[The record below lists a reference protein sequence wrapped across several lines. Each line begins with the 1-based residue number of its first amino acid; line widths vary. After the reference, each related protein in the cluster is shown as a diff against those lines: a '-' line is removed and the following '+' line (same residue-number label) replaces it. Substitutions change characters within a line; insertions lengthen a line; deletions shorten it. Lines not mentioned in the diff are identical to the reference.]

1 MSQTATSANASSVDI
16 DAKLAPAL
24 TVFDQKPVLIAGA
37 GIAGLAAAIAL
48 GRKGIAS
55 RVLERRAVFHEAGA
69 GIQIGPNGVKALRA
83 LGVADAL
90 HPLAGRP
97 DFIAVR
103 DARSGRQLADLPLG
117 NWIEQRH
124 GAPYWTMHRA
134 DLHDALLAK
143 ARGSPGVSIT
153 MGADIVSA
161 SEIASGVRLTAREGA
176 GFTGEAVIAAD
187 GLWSVLRRGVVGGGR
202 IRHAGRRAYRTVLPA
217 HSTQPDLGAQ
227 TTVGLWLAPGI
238 HVVHYPVRSGAE
250 IAMVLV
256 VNETDPLEGWHRDVS
271 PGEIAHH
278 SRALAPALAALIE
291 TSASWKA
298 WSLWRVPHP
307 ERLARGRVAL
317 AGDAAHPM
325 LPFLAQGGV
334 MALEDA
340 IVLAECLG
348 KAHCTADEAFTAYDL
363 LRRGRVRRVSET
375 ARRNGMV
382 YHLSGGAAFA
392 RDLVLRATPG
402 QRLMAGYDWL
412 YGHDPAGSFL
422 RP

>member
-1 MSQTATSANASSVDI
+1 MSPRATGATANSTDR
-16 DAKLAPAL
+16 DAKFAPAL
-24 TVFDQKPVLIAGA
+24 VVADQKPVLIAGA

-48 GRKGIAS
+48 ARKGIAS
-55 RVLERRAVFHEAGA
+55 RVLERRAAFHEAGA

-90 HPLAGRP
+90 SPLAGRP
-97 DFIAVR
+97 GSIAVR
-103 DARSGRQLADLPLG
+103 DARSGRRLADLPLG

-134 DLHDALLAK
+134 DLHDALLAA
-143 ARGSPGVSIT
+143 ARASPGVSIT
-153 MGADIVSA
+153 MGADIVGTSETA
-161 SEIASGVRLTAREGA
+161 SEVRLTAREGA
-176 GFTGEAVIAAD
+176 GFAGEAVIAAD
-187 GLWSVLRRGVVGGGR
+187 GLWSILRRDVARGAR

-217 HSTQPDLGAQ
+217 QSTPPDLGAQ
-227 TTVGLWLAPGI
+227 TTVGLWLAPGV

-256 VNETDPLEGWHRDVS
+256 ANENDPVEGWHRDVT
-271 PGEIAHH
+271 PGEIIQHI
-278 SRALAPALAALIE
+278 RGLAPGLRALIE
-291 TSASWKA
+291 TSANWKA

-348 KAHCTADEAFTAYDL
+348 GAHRSADEAFTTYDM
-363 LRRGRVRRVSET
+363 LRRARVRRVSET
-375 ARRNGMV
+375 ARRNGTV